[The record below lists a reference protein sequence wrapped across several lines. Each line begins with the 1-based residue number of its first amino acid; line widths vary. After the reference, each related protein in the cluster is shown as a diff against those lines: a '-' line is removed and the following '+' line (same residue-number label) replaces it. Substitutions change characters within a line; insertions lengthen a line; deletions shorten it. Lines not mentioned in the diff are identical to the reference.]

1 MQESTNQFVVRIQ
14 LADRSIVVTITS
26 HTRWS
31 AKERAIAKYFHQ
43 QPNRSKYSVA
53 P

>member
-1 MQESTNQFVVRIQ
+1 MQESTNQFLVKIQ
-14 LADRSIVVTITS
+14 LPNRSVVVTITS
-26 HTRWS
+26 QTKWS